1 MGNERSEHPRGLR
14 MDRYTLSVTVDIE
27 DWYHIPSVTGSP
39 FSVYRDTAEFFQ
51 RWEGR
56 YDYLTE
62 PTLRVLDLLEGQGI
76 TATFFVVADVA
87 DRYPGLVEAIAAR
100 GHEIACHGL
109 HHACTLDPT
118 TKQPFI
124 PPREFEEQTGTAK
137 AILEKISR
145 SPVIG
150 YRAPSAY
157 LGGWMLD
164 SLERMGFLYDS
175 SVSVN
180 SLYNK
185 TDSDLNGVGT
195 TPYSP
200 SPGTLV
206 PGGNRQMVEFPFPFW
221 QVMGLRIPSA
231 GGPVL
236 RFLGSGVVLRGIRQS
251 LARGPTLLYFHPLDI
266 AREKFPDVGRGRPLY
281 WAIKG
286 ERVERRI
293 REVLKGLSEVP
304 RATLGEIRKRI
315 T

>member
-1 MGNERSEHPRGLR
+1 MGNGIPGSPDDLSMNPH
-14 MDRYTLSVTVDIE
+14 TLSVTVDIE

-39 FSVYRDTAEFFQ
+39 FSVYRDTDDFFG
-51 RWEGR
+51 RWDGR

-62 PTLRVLDLLEGQGI
+62 PTRRTLDLLDDLEI
-76 TATFFVVADVA
+76 TATFFVVADVV
-87 DRYPGLVEAIAAR
+87 DRYPGLVEGIVER

-118 TKQPFI
+118 TKKPLLS
-124 PPREFEEQTGTAK
+124 PPKFEKQTGTAK
-137 AILEKISR
+137 AILERVSR
-145 SPVIG
+145 APVTG

-164 SLERMGFLYDS
+164 TLERLGFRYDS

-185 TDSDLNGVGT
+185 TDSDLRGVGT
-195 TPYSP
+195 IPYSP
-200 SPGTLV
+200 SPGTLI
-206 PGGNRQMVEFPFPFW
+206 PGGNRQMVEFPFPYW
-221 QVMGLRIPSA
+221 QAMGLRIPSA

-251 LARGPTLLYFHPLDI
+251 LSRGPTLFYFHPIDI
-266 AREKFPDVGRGRPLY
+266 AREKFPEVGRGRPLY

-293 REVLKGLSEVP
+293 REVLKGLGDVP
-304 RATLGEIRKRI
+304 RATLGDVRRGMG
-315 T
+315 